1 MAIVG
6 RPNVGKSAL
15 FNRLIGS
22 RKALVEDIA
31 GTTRDRLYADVEWGE
46 QAFTLVDTGG
56 LEPTGEAGYA
66 PLVKHQVKV
75 ALAEADVVVLVVDAR
90 DGLTSTDLEIADLL
104 RRSAKPL
111 VLVANKTD
119 NEARREATVQ
129 FYELALGDPL
139 PVTAHHGLGLA
150 DLMDRLVELLPA
162 AAGEAPAPSLRF
174 AIVGRPNVGKS
185 MLVNAIL
192 GQERVIVSDEPGT
205 TRDAIDTAFHY
216 LDRDLVLVDTAGI
229 RRRGRIQGGLERHS
243 VLRAQEAIDRGDV
256 AFLVVDATEGVTAQ
270 DTHIA
275 GYVAEAAKGLVVAV
289 NKWDLMPADDETR
302 KVFVRTAQARLRF
315 VPWATLCLV
324 SAKEGS
330 GISELL
336 AAGLEA
342 GAAQERRVATAEL
355 NSAMR
360 RALAAHGPPSVGG
373 RRLKLLYVT
382 EAAVRPPTFV
392 FFVNDA
398 TLLHFSY
405 RRYLE
410 NSIRRA
416 FGFQGTALKLIFRS
430 RDEEYGWSGST
441 LWRPAWAISRG
452 RSPSGGS
459 RAR

>member
-22 RKALVEDIA
+22 RKALVEDIP

-46 QAFTLVDTGG
+46 HTFTLVDTGG

-66 PLVKHQVKV
+66 PLVKHQVEV
-75 ALAEADVVVLVVDAR
+75 ALAEADAVVFVVDAR
-90 DGLTSTDLEIADLL
+90 DGLTATDLEIADLL

-111 VLVANKTD
+111 ILVANKVD
-119 NEARREATVQ
+119 NESRREATVQ

-150 DLMDRLVELLPA
+150 DLLDRLVELLPA
-162 AAGEAPAPSLRF
+162 AAGEAPAGGLRL

-185 MLVNAIL
+185 MLVNSIL
-192 GQERVIVSDEPGT
+192 GQERVIVSAEPGT

-216 LDRDLVLVDTAGI
+216 LDHNLVLVDTAGI

-256 AFLVVDATEGVTAQ
+256 AFLVVDATEGMTAQ

-275 GYVAEAAKGLVVAV
+275 GYVADAAKGLVVAI
-289 NKWDLMPADDETR
+289 NKWDLMPPDDETR
-302 KVFVRTAQARLRF
+302 KAFVRAAQARLRF
-315 VPWATLCLV
+315 VPWAALCLV
-324 SAKEGS
+324 SAKEGT
-330 GISELL
+330 GVSELL
-336 AAGLEA
+336 AAGLAA
-342 GAAQERRVATAEL
+342 GAAREQRVPTAEL
-355 NSAMR
+355 NAAMR
-360 RALAAHGPPSVGG
+360 RVLAAHGPPSVGG

-382 EAAVRPPTFV
+382 QASVRPPTFV
-392 FFVNDA
+392 LFVNDA
-398 TLLHFSY
+398 ALLHFSY

-410 NSIRRA
+410 NSIRRG
-416 FGFQGTALKLIFRS
+416 FGFEGTALKLIFRS
-430 RDEEYGWSGST
+430 RNEE
-441 LWRPAWAISRG
+441 
-452 RSPSGGS
+452 
-459 RAR
+459 

>member
-1 MAIVG
+1 VVAIVG

-22 RKALVEDIA
+22 RKALVEDIP
-31 GTTRDRLYADVEWGE
+31 GTTRDRLYADVEWGDH
-46 QAFTLVDTGG
+46 AFVLIDTGG

-66 PLVKHQVKV
+66 PLVKHQVEV
-75 ALAEADVVVLVVDAR
+75 ALAEADVVLLVVDAR
-90 DGLTSTDLEIADLL
+90 DGLTATDLEIADLL

-111 VLVANKTD
+111 LLVANKAD
-119 NEARREATVQ
+119 NEARRQAIVQ

-150 DLMDRLVELLPA
+150 DLLDRLVELLPP
-162 AAGEAPAPSLRF
+162 AAGEAPATGLSL

-185 MLVNAIL
+185 MLINVIL

-205 TRDAIDTAFHY
+205 TRDAIDTAFRY
-216 LDRDLVLVDTAGI
+216 MDRDLVLVDTAGI

-275 GYVAEAAKGLVVAV
+275 GYVAEAAKGLVVAI
-289 NKWDLMPADDETR
+289 NKWDLMPPDDQTR
-302 KVFVRTAQARLRF
+302 KVFLRTAQQRLRF

-324 SAKEGS
+324 SAKEGT
-330 GISELL
+330 GVGELL
-336 AAGLEA
+336 AAGLAA
-342 GAAQERRVATAEL
+342 GAAREQRVPTAEL
-355 NSAMR
+355 NAAMR
-360 RALAAHGPPSVGG
+360 RALVTHGPPSVGG

-382 EAAVRPPTFV
+382 QAVVRPPTFV

-398 TLLHFSY
+398 ALLHFSY

-410 NSIRRA
+410 NSIRRG

-430 RDEEYGWSGST
+430 RNEE
-441 LWRPAWAISRG
+441 
-452 RSPSGGS
+452 
-459 RAR
+459 

>member
-1 MAIVG
+1 VAKPVVAIVG

-22 RKALVEDIA
+22 RKALVEDIP
-31 GTTRDRLYADVEWGE
+31 GTTRDRLYADVEWEE
-46 QAFTLVDTGG
+46 QTFTLVDTGG
-56 LEPTGEAGYA
+56 LEPTGESGYA
-66 PLVKHQVKV
+66 PLVKHQVEV
-75 ALAEADVVVLVVDAR
+75 ALAEADVVLLVLDAR
-90 DGLTSTDLEIADLL
+90 DGLTATDLEIADLL

-111 VLVANKTD
+111 VLAANKAD
-119 NEARREATVQ
+119 NEARREAIVQ

-139 PVTAHHGLGLA
+139 PVSAQHGLGLA

-162 AAGEAPAPSLRF
+162 AAGSEPAAGLRL

-205 TRDAIDTAFHY
+205 TRDAIDTQFRY
-216 LDRDLVLVDTAGI
+216 LDHDLVLVDTAGV

-256 AFLVVDATEGVTAQ
+256 AFLVVDASEGVTAQ

-275 GYVAEAAKGLVVAV
+275 GYVAEAAKGLVVAI
-289 NKWDLMPADDETR
+289 NKWDLMPADHEAR
-302 KVFVRTAQARLRF
+302 KVFVREAQVRLRF
-315 VPWATLCLV
+315 ASWATLCLV
-324 SAKEGS
+324 SAKEGT
-330 GISELL
+330 GIGELL
-336 AAGLEA
+336 AAGLAA
-342 GAAQERRVATAEL
+342 GAAREERVPTAEL
-355 NSAMR
+355 NATMR
-360 RALAAHGPPSVGG
+360 RALATHGPPSVGG
-373 RRLKLLYVT
+373 RRLKLLYIT
-382 EAAVRPPTFV
+382 QAAVRPPTFV

-398 TLLHFSY
+398 ALLHFSY

-430 RDEEYGWSGST
+430 RSEE
-441 LWRPAWAISRG
+441 
-452 RSPSGGS
+452 
-459 RAR
+459 

>member
-1 MAIVG
+1 VPPRRPLTQANGEAAPRLASRPVVAIVG

-22 RKALVEDIA
+22 RKALVEDIP

-56 LEPTGEAGYA
+56 LEPTGEVGYA
-66 PLVKHQVKV
+66 PLVKHQVEV
-75 ALAEADVVVLVVDAR
+75 ALAEADIVVFVVDAR
-90 DGLTSTDLEIADLL
+90 DGLTATDLEIADLL

-111 VLVANKTD
+111 ILAANKAD
-119 NEARREATVQ
+119 NEARRQAVVQ

-139 PVTAHHGLGLA
+139 PMSAHHGLGLA
-150 DLMDRLVELLPA
+150 DLLDRLAELLPA
-162 AAGEAPAPSLRF
+162 AAGEAPAAGLRF

-185 MLVNAIL
+185 MLLNTIL

-205 TRDAIDTAFHY
+205 TRDAIDTAFRY
-216 LDRDLVLVDTAGI
+216 LDRDLVLIDTAGI

-256 AFLVVDATEGVTAQ
+256 AFLVTDATEGITAQ
-270 DTHIA
+270 DDHIA
-275 GYVAEAAKGLVVAV
+275 GYVAEAAKGLVMVI
-289 NKWDLMPADDETR
+289 NKWDLMPPDNETR
-302 KVFVRTAQARLRF
+302 KVFIRTAQARLRF
-315 VPWATLCLV
+315 VPWAALCLV
-324 SAKEGS
+324 SAKEGT
-330 GISELL
+330 GIAELL
-336 AAGLEA
+336 AAGLAA
-342 GAAQERRVATAEL
+342 GAAREQRVPTAEL
-355 NSAMR
+355 NATMR
-360 RALAAHGPPSVGG
+360 RALATHGPPSVRG

-382 EAAVRPPTFV
+382 QATIRPPTFV

-398 TLLHFSY
+398 ALLHFSY

-430 RDEEYGWSGST
+430 RSEE
-441 LWRPAWAISRG
+441 
-452 RSPSGGS
+452 
-459 RAR
+459 

>member
-1 MAIVG
+1 VRRPLQRLPQASAAAPPLEARPVVAIVG

-22 RKALVEDIA
+22 RKALVEDIP

-46 QAFTLVDTGG
+46 QAFTLIDTGG

-66 PLVKHQVKV
+66 PLVKHQVEV
-75 ALAEADVVVLVVDAR
+75 ALAEADVVLLVVDAR
-90 DGLTSTDLEIADLL
+90 DGLTATDLEIADLL
-104 RRSAKPL
+104 RRSSKPL
-111 VLVANKTD
+111 ILVANKAD
-119 NEARREATVQ
+119 NEARRQAVVQ
-129 FYELALGDPL
+129 FYELALGEPL
-139 PVTAHHGLGLA
+139 PASAQHGLGLA
-150 DLMDRLVELLPA
+150 DIMDRLAALLPA
-162 AAGEAPAPSLRF
+162 VAGEAAAAGLRL

-192 GQERVIVSDEPGT
+192 GQQRVIVSDEPGT
-205 TRDAIDTAFHY
+205 TRDAIDTAFRY
-216 LDRDLVLVDTAGI
+216 FDRDLVLVDTAGI

-256 AFLVVDATEGVTAQ
+256 AFLVIDASEGVTAQ

-275 GYVAEAAKGLVVAV
+275 GYVAEAAKGLVLAI
-289 NKWDLMPADDETR
+289 NKWDLMPADGETR
-302 KVFVRTAQARLRF
+302 KAFLRTAQARLRF

-324 SAKEGS
+324 SAKEGT
-330 GISELL
+330 GVGELL
-336 AAGLEA
+336 AAGLAA
-342 GAAQERRVATAEL
+342 GAARDQRVPTAEL
-355 NSAMR
+355 NAAMR
-360 RALAAHGPPSVGG
+360 RTLAAHGPPSVRG

-382 EAAVRPPTFV
+382 QAAVRPPTFV

-398 TLLHFSY
+398 ALLHFSY

-430 RDEEYGWSGST
+430 RGEE
-441 LWRPAWAISRG
+441 
-452 RSPSGGS
+452 
-459 RAR
+459 